1 MLSFSLHLVW
11 GLLILREFLPGG
23 HFLLHI
29 IGALMCCK
37 RSHSEFFPNLWWWRI
52 FERVW
57 KQWDVVRATRIT
69 KQPRKLLPQGED
81 LCHCCQQPQ
90 TQCET
95 SQPQQSRWATT
106 LHGTSSSQQL
116 GLSHSTEG
124 DPALKVWL
132 SSSLITYP
140 AKPPTSTSH

>member
-37 RSHSEFFPNLWWWRI
+37 RSRSGFFPNLWWWRI

-57 KQWDVVRATRIT
+57 KQWDVVGATRIT

-81 LCHCCQQPQ
+81 LCHCCV
-90 TQCET
+90 
-95 SQPQQSRWATT
+95 SSHRLNVRHLRRWATT

-116 GLSHSTEG
+116 RAQPQHWRWPSTQGMTQFLLDNLSCETSYFHLT
-124 DPALKVWL
+124 
-132 SSSLITYP
+132 LIM
-140 AKPPTSTSH
+140 